1 MKKIALISS
10 LIIVNRALANQLD
23 IEELSSPTLELVTT
37 IHDFCL
43 EQHIGQDEK
52 NIESIALDCVN
63 TDLEIS
69 TYKTFK
75 TYKELNSFI
84 SRGKRE

>member
-10 LIIVNRALANQLD
+10 LIAAGSALANQFD
-23 IEELSSPTLELVTT
+23 VEELSPPTQELVTT

-52 NIESIALDCVN
+52 TSKV
-63 TDLEIS
+63 
-69 TYKTFK
+69 
-75 TYKELNSFI
+75 
-84 SRGKRE
+84 